1 MTSRIMLWTLIMVVG
16 GVLLVVISR
25 AGVTGPLENA
35 ALFVVSPAQ
44 EALGDAASPVDEF
57 FDNIGEADDLRE
69 ENERLRT
76 ENEQLASEVAS
87 LRESETRLEEL
98 RQLLQVKETQPEEE
112 FLAANIF
119 AREPSNLKEMVAI
132 DRGTQDGV
140 QEGMSVLSEG
150 GTLVGSVTKV
160 LDDYSWVTF
169 ITDPN
174 SSVSAMIQETGAQ
187 GVVSGSYSRRLSMQ
201 FVRQAEAVE
210 EGNTVT
216 TSGLG
221 GGFPPGLVIGRVAS
235 LESVRQELFKDVTVE
250 PLARFTQLETV
261 LVLTSFSPR
270 RLEAP

>member
-1 MTSRIMLWTLIMVVG
+1 MTSRTMLWTLIVVVG

-25 AGVTGPLENA
+25 AGVTAPLENA
-35 ALFVVSPAQ
+35 ALFVVSPVQ
-44 EALGDAASPVDEF
+44 RALGDAASPVDEF
-57 FDNIGEADDLRE
+57 FDNIGEADNLRE

-98 RQLLQVKETQPEEE
+98 RQLLQLKETQPEEE

-119 AREPSNLKEMVAI
+119 ASEPSNLKEMVAI

-140 QEGMSVLSEG
+140 KEGMSVLSEG
-150 GTLVGSVTKV
+150 GTLVGSVTKT

-187 GVVSGSYSRRLSMQ
+187 GVVTGSYSRRLSMQ
-201 FVRQAEAVE
+201 FLRQAEAVE

-216 TSGLG
+216 TSGVG
-221 GGFPPGLVIGRVAS
+221 GRFPPGLVIGKVAS

-250 PLARFTQLETV
+250 PLARFPQLETV